1 MNKTCNHIE
10 LLLNPINNGS
20 RENPRYSILVVDM
33 LYDFI
38 YGKLQSPRARKI
50 IPKIKYLLEFAR
62 EKRIPIFYCND
73 AHLSSDPEIKLWGLH
88 AMKGT
93 RGADVIKEIKPT
105 KKDYQIPKRGY
116 SAFDQMKLESALH
129 STYNRRGT
137 TALIITGIHTHL
149 CVKHSTYD
157 AFRRGYDTII
167 VEDAVSAFSKK
178 DHVFALKYMKEN
190 YGSKINKTSQIIKAI
205 NKQDNL

>member
-1 MNKTCNHIE
+1 
-10 LLLNPINNGS
+10 
-20 RENPRYSILVVDM
+20 
-33 LYDFI
+33 
-38 YGKLQSPRARKI
+38 
-50 IPKIKYLLEFAR
+50 
-62 EKRIPIFYCND
+62 
-73 AHLSSDPEIKLWGLH
+73 
-88 AMKGT
+88 MKGT